1 MWSTKTIKLD
11 YRCAT
16 SLIGLLFVLSSIEAS
31 ALEAGALQRNIEQQ
45 LPPVDALPSVGPDK
59 KPELIQR
66 KSDPNA
72 VKVLVTSF
80 EFQGVTLF
88 TDAQLQEVVKPWI
101 NKSVTLPELQEAA
114 DAVANYYRTQGKVA
128 QVQIPPQKLSNGHV
142 ILKVL
147 EAKLGSVKMRTDPD
161 ARVEPEFAKGFVTV
175 NNPPGEFI
183 DTNSVERSIFLIKE
197 LPGVSVTTEL
207 SPGDK
212 DGEANLL
219 VNLEDTPLVN
229 GKVDFNNYGSRSTGQ
244 NQGVAMLA
252 INDLTG
258 YGDQVLLSGIT
269 SQGSNYV
276 LAGYSFPVSQN
287 GLRFGLSG
295 SQLNYHNVGSFEA
308 NGSYGA
314 ATVGSAYLS
323 YALHRSEGANA
334 NLLLSYDQKT
344 YMNRSIATSAISSN
358 YIIRDI
364 NLGISGNRYD
374 DWFGGGINS
383 GSLTLTSGTLNFFAD
398 QYDAGPNTYGLYT
411 PRNFQKMTFMASRN
425 QQIIPNETI
434 LNVTLTG
441 QLANQNLDPAE
452 KFYLGGANGV
462 QAYPVGQAAGSQG
475 FLAVAEIQQ
484 QLPYNIIGSISV
496 QYGMVQQYV
505 NPYPGWQ
512 GQTGAPNWYGLGGI
526 GPGLKWTYER
536 LTLSGS
542 VAWAL
547 GPNPLKSAT
556 GQTVNVDG
564 WSPAYNNL
572 QPAYGWFQASLT
584 F

>member
-1 MWSTKTIKLD
+1 MYLNKAKRLKSILVPVALFGAFTFSIK
-11 YRCAT
+11 
-16 SLIGLLFVLSSIEAS
+16 VN

-45 LPPVDALPSVGPDK
+45 LPPVEPLPSVGPER

-72 VKVLVTSF
+72 IKVLVTSF
-80 EFQGVTLF
+80 EFQGVTQF
-88 TDAQLQEVVKPWI
+88 SDAQLQEVVKPWV
-101 NKSVTLPELQEAA
+101 NKSVTLAELQEAA
-114 DAVANYYRTQGKVA
+114 DAVANYYQTQGRIA
-128 QVQIPPQKLSNGHV
+128 QVQLPPQKLTNGQV

-147 EAKLGSVKMRTDPD
+147 EAKLGAVKMRTEPD
-161 ARVEPEFAKGFVTV
+161 ARIKPDFVEGFVTV
-175 NNPPGEFI
+175 NNESGKYI
-183 DTNSVERSIFLIKE
+183 DTNSVERSLLLIKE
-197 LPGVSVTTEL
+197 IPGVSATSEL

-219 VNLEDTPLVN
+219 INLEDTPLVN
-229 GKVDFNNYGSRSTGQ
+229 GKVDLNNYGSRSTGQ
-244 NQGVAMLA
+244 SQAVGLLA

-258 YGDQVLLSGIT
+258 YGDQALFSGIT
-269 SQGSNYV
+269 SQGSGYV
-276 LAGYSFPVSQN
+276 LAGYSFPVSKD
-287 GLRFGLSG
+287 GLRFGLSA
-295 SQLNYHNVGSFEA
+295 SQLNYHNVGSFEP
-308 NGSYGA
+308 NGSFGS

-364 NLGISGNRYD
+364 NFGISGNRYD

-383 GSLTLTSGTLNFFAD
+383 GSLTFTSGTLNFYAD

-411 PRNFQKMTFMASRN
+411 PTNFQKMTFMAARN

-441 QLANQNLDPAE
+441 QIANQNLDPAE
-452 KFYLGGANGV
+452 KFYLGGVNGV
-462 QAYPVGQAAGSQG
+462 QSYPVGQAGGSQG
-475 FLAVAEIQQ
+475 FLAIAELQQ
-484 QLPYNIIGSISV
+484 QLPYNVIGSISV

-505 NPYPGWQ
+505 NPYQGWQ

-526 GPGLKWTYER
+526 GPGLKWSYER
-536 LTLSGS
+536 LTLTGS
-542 VAWAL
+542 VAWAI
-547 GPNPLKSAT
+547 GPNPLKSGT

-564 WSPAYNNL
+564 WNPPSSW